1 MSKKKKK
8 WEGLSWRGERG
19 MEGAAARGRA
29 GGRREVGG
37 PRGGPGAFVLAG
49 SEVEVVQPASVRCP
63 SSPALRAD
71 GAFLDVRAVTECG
84 GARGGWR
91 AGWLERVRGA

>member
-1 MSKKKKK
+1 
-8 WEGLSWRGERG
+8 

-29 GGRREVGG
+29 GGRRGEVCG
-37 PRGGPGAFVLAG
+37 PRGDPGAFVLAG
-49 SEVEVVQPASVRCP
+49 SEEGGARPASVRCA